1 MNDRTSAGGELDQ
14 RLTRLLR
21 TIDAQPGFEARL
33 GARLAREQARLDAGA
48 RGRARERAL
57 RARDLAEA
65 ALRRRLRASL
75 LLIAGA
81 AIAAVGPAW
90 LCGRLLGRLLGLLPG
105 DGGVWLAAASGALF
119 IGWLWVALAQLG
131 RRGHA
136 AALLA

>member
-1 MNDRTSAGGELDQ
+1 MNDRTSPAGELDR
-14 RLTRLLR
+14 RLTRLMR

-33 GARLAREQARLDAGA
+33 GARLVREQGRHDEGA
-48 RGRARERAL
+48 RDRARERAL
-57 RARDLAEA
+57 RARALAEA
-65 ALRRRLRASL
+65 ALQRRLRASL

-90 LCGRLLGRLLGLLPG
+90 LCGRLLGHLLGLLPG
-105 DGGVWLAAASGALF
+105 GGGAWLAAASGALF
-119 IGWLWVALAQLG
+119 IGWLSVVLAQLG